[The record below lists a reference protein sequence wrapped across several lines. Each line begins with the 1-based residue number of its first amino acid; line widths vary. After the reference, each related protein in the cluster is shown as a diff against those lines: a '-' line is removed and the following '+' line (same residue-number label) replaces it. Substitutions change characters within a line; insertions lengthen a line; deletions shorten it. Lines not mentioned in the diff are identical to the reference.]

1 MFFVTLYNKI
11 LNQERIEAAKEAL
24 DLVNQKQFQ
33 LKW

>member
-1 MFFVTLYNKI
+1 MLYNKI
-11 LNQERIEAAKEAL
+11 LNQERIEAAKETL